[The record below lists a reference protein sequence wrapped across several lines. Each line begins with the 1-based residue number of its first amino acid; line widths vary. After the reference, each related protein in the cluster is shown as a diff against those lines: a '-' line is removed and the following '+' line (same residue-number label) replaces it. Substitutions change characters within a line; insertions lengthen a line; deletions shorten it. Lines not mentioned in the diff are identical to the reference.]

1 MATSLRSVFFAVR
14 MDGEIDTQLFAAMT
28 RVAAGQKADYI
39 TMKWKPL
46 KPGIGEL
53 MTGQGIIEV
62 IDGLVGPVEATGDSR
77 EDYMRLA
84 HLEKLIEVTDWCIE
98 NLISASNAISRF
110 EYSMFQIGKTANDAL
125 VEIERT
131 LQEGRM

>member
-1 MATSLRSVFFAVR
+1 VATSLRSVFFVVR

-46 KPGIGEL
+46 RPGIGEL
-53 MTGQGIIEV
+53 MTGQEIIKV
-62 IDGLVGPVEATGDSR
+62 IETLIGPVEATGEGY
-77 EDYMRLA
+77 EDRKRLEN
-84 HLEKLIEVTDWCIE
+84 LKTLIEITDWCIGS
-98 NLISASNAISRF
+98 LLSASNAISRF

-131 LQEGRM
+131 LQEGRT